1 MKKSD
6 RAKYIYL
13 NRAKSGSTSV
23 IKLYFKADKV
33 IYNRIKQNDWIEYD
47 IEHRA
52 YCITD
57 DEKAIGLVKDVFSDI
72 AIVSDWYINAQAR
85 ENPKIE
91 PNSIGNFMYTIQA
104 LEKRELKESITLFPF
119 EGERKKL
126 IGFRKHF
133 RREIHQKLL
142 YSKLFTRDKKTEVWQ
157 FRASSYY
164 LKKAIDFL
172 LPDYHIKINSA
183 LSINDLG
190 IRKLLLEQ
198 SYKKDYQFKSCPI
211 EFLEYMQL
219 HNYSLSTFTTYHN
232 LTLRFINSFKGHNI
246 NQINR
251 FGIDEIDSYHKL
263 WLQQN
268 NPSPSL
274 INQSINA
281 IKLYYRVKG
290 SKNIDFSA
298 VHRPM
303 KNKLLPKVFSRDQ
316 VAGIIGHIENLK
328 HKTLIMLI
336 YSSGL
341 RISEVINIRV
351 EDVMFD
357 RKLIFIRRAKGRKD
371 RYSLLGDT
379 ALIML
384 IKYIKEEKPV
394 DYLFEGQF
402 GGQYSTT
409 SIRNIL
415 HLAKY
420 KAGIKTEG
428 SVHTLRHSFATHLLE
443 NGTDLRYIQELL
455 GHNSSRT
462 TEIYTHVST
471 LNLSQITSPGDL
483 IKI

>member
-1 MKKSD
+1 MKKPD
-6 RAKYIYL
+6 PTKYIYL
-13 NRAKSGSTSV
+13 NRAKSGSSSV
-23 IKLYFKADKV
+23 IKLYFKADKA
-33 IYNRIKQNDWIEYD
+33 IYDRIRHNDWIEYD
-47 IEHRA
+47 IEHKV
-52 YCITD
+52 YCIAD
-57 DEKAIGLVKDVFSDI
+57 NEIVIGLVKDLFSDI
-72 AIVSDWYINAQAR
+72 AIVSERYINAQAR

-91 PNSIGNFMYTIQA
+91 PISIGNFMYTIQA
-104 LEKRELKESITLFPF
+104 LEKRELTESITLFPF
-119 EGERKKL
+119 EDEGKKL

-133 RREIHQKLL
+133 RNDISQKLL
-142 YSKLFTRDKKTEVWQ
+142 HSKLFTRDKKTEVWQ

-172 LPDYHIKINSA
+172 LPTFHIKINSA
-183 LSINDLG
+183 LSINDLS

-198 SYKKDYQFKSCPI
+198 SYKKDFQFKSCPI

-219 HNYSLSTFTTYHN
+219 HNYSLSTFSTYHH
-232 LTLRFINSFKGHNI
+232 LVLRYINSFKGNNI
-246 NQINR
+246 KQING
-251 FGIDEIDSYHKL
+251 FGIMEIDTYHKL

-281 IKLYYRVKG
+281 IKLYYRIRGNK
-290 SKNIDFSA
+290 SIDFSE
-298 VHRPM
+298 VHRPL
-303 KNKLLPKVFSRDQ
+303 KNKLLPKVFSREEI
-316 VAGIIGHIENLK
+316 ACIIGQIDNVK
-328 HKTLIMLI
+328 HRTLIMLI

-351 EDVMFD
+351 EDILFD

-371 RYSLLGDT
+371 RYSLMGET
-379 ALIML
+379 ALTML
-384 IKYIKEEKPV
+384 AEYIRQEKPE

-415 HLAKY
+415 HTAKR
-420 KAGIKTEG
+420 KAGVKTVG

-455 GHNSSRT
+455 GHRSSRT